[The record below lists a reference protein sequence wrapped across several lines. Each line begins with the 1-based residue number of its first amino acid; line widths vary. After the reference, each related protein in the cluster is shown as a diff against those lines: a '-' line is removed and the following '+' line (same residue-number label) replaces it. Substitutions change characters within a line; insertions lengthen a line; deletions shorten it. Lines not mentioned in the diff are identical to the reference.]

1 MSKLRKTGHFPLISM
16 FTDDTGQTS
25 PLQTIQF
32 DIPGKFNWSDVSDL
46 TERLLKLYG
55 QGTEDLKRLSIVGR
69 PDIALY
75 LESLFSVDSVK
86 AVFDA

>member
-1 MSKLRKTGHFPLISM
+1 M
-16 FTDDTGQTS
+16 FTDDTVTNFPPYKQS
-25 PLQTIQF
+25 NSIFQANNL
-32 DIPGKFNWSDVSDL
+32 SDL

>member
-1 MSKLRKTGHFPLISM
+1 M
-16 FTDDTGQTS
+16 
-25 PLQTIQF
+25 QF

-55 QGTEDLKRLSIVGR
+55 QGTGDLKRLSIVGR
-69 PDIALY
+69 PDIAHY